1 MSSSVI
7 ITISRQPGCGGLE
20 IGQRLARRIS
30 AVYIDK
36 KTITKAGEAYDAA
49 VDPEEDCKAKSHFWE
64 LLRKTPILQDFES
77 YIPEVKSIVSDAL
90 VHEKEEEI
98 MNRLLGDGSAVVMGR
113 GGFHRLRGR
122 TNVMNVFLSGDDDY
136 RVENYK
142 RIFDL
147 GEEDA
152 SALLSETDQATER
165 YIYKVSGKEMLD
177 LRNFDLVLNVSK
189 LDFNCVVEI
198 ILDYIHYRFEH

>member
-1 MSSSVI
+1 
-7 ITISRQPGCGGLE
+7 
-20 IGQRLARRIS
+20 
-30 AVYIDK
+30 
-36 KTITKAGEAYDAA
+36 
-49 VDPEEDCKAKSHFWE
+49 
-64 LLRKTPILQDFES
+64 
-77 YIPEVKSIVSDAL
+77 
-90 VHEKEEEI
+90 
-98 MNRLLGDGSAVVMGR
+98 
-113 GGFHRLRGR
+113 
-122 TNVMNVFLSGDDDY
+122 MNVFLSGDDDY